1 MTQEALAKIAAGHN
15 ICPYFLAQEM
25 ARWCDLVIGDVNRMF
40 DQSAL
45 LHGLT
50 RQNQWKTA
58 VLLDEAHN
66 LVDRGRGMYSVQL
79 DQQRLLKL
87 RKTAPNV
94 LKSHLDRTAR
104 AWQGVIRDQA
114 EAGTA
119 PVFLSALPISLT
131 GSLQG
136 LVSGLTDYLADNPPD
151 LALQEI
157 LFESVAFMKLADSFA
172 DHSLCEFRR
181 EGRGRAS
188 LTIQNLVPAD
198 FLRDRFQAASSM
210 LLFSATLKPGRVLPG
225 FAGVAGRQL
234 FHLPAQPVRR

>member
-1 MTQEALAKIAAGHN
+1 
-15 ICPYFLAQEM
+15 M

-87 RKTAPNV
+87 RKTAPKV

-119 PVFLSALPISLT
+119 PVFLSAC
-131 GSLQG
+131 
-136 LVSGLTDYLADNPPD
+136 
-151 LALQEI
+151 
-157 LFESVAFMKLADSFA
+157 
-172 DHSLCEFRR
+172 LCR
-181 EGRGRAS
+181 
-188 LTIQNLVPAD
+188 
-198 FLRDRFQAASSM
+198 
-210 LLFSATLKPGRVLPG
+210 
-225 FAGVAGRQL
+225 
-234 FHLPAQPVRR
+234 